1 MQTESKWIRE
11 LILSGHSDNI
21 ELGLILNDSFKC
33 FPLTR
38 KFYRKHKRFKF
49 WHPPRHYSVLESE
62 SRYYSWVALL
72 NNELKTHKAYFW
84 LDFKEPKYKTPW
96 EHWQLHITNHFNWP
110 YKGIMF
116 TGGGHPY
123 TAMFI
128 RGHNL

>member
-1 MQTESKWIRE
+1 MQESKWVRE
-11 LILSGHSDNI
+11 LILSGQADNI
-21 ELGLILNDSFKC
+21 ELGLILNDSFNY

-49 WHPPRHYSVLESE
+49 WQPSRNYSVLESE

-72 NNELKTHKAYFW
+72 NNELKTHRAYFW

-96 EHWQLHITNHFNWP
+96 EHWQLHITNYFKWP
-110 YKGIMF
+110 YTGPMF

-123 TAMFI
+123 TTMFA
-128 RGHNL
+128 RWRN